1 MLVYARVTPG
11 THSPHSPSDTELS
24 LEVQEHLANAEA
36 SINNEI
42 RAYSERYIPPCPHS

>member
-11 THSPHSPSDTELS
+11 TPISHSPSDTELS
-24 LEVQEHLANAEA
+24 PEVQEYLANAEA

-42 RAYSERYIPPCPHS
+42 SAYSERYVNP